1 MTNSLVEK
9 RIRIE
14 DSDPLVLF
22 GSNDVN
28 LRKLEQ
34 AFPNAR
40 IIARGTELI
49 VSADANVVVRIENTL
64 KEMRRLI
71 RRHGELTPVD
81 IETILTLHRAMSES
95 GATYSENDGYILS
108 SPKGGAI
115 RARTPNQIGL
125 VEAAHKNDIVFAVG
139 PAGTG
144 KTYTAVALA
153 VAALQN
159 RLVQRIVLCRPA
171 VEAGEQL
178 GFLPGG
184 FRDKVDPYLRPLYDA
199 LGDMLNR
206 DKLALFMEQNSVE
219 IVPLAYMRGRT
230 LNSAFVILDE
240 AQNATTQQMKMFL
253 TRIGANSRAIITGDI
268 TQIDL
273 PRREHSGLIQAQEVL
288 KEVDGIRFIEFD
300 SSDVVRHHLVKK
312 IIKAYSDFD
321 DLGGA
326 GFSTAGRKRVIDK
339 PSSAEKD
346 GDGA

>member
-1 MTNSLVEK
+1 MAHALIEK

-14 DSDPLVLF
+14 DTDLVILF
-22 GSNDVN
+22 GTNDVN
-28 LRKLEQ
+28 LRKLEES
-34 AFPNAR
+34 FPKAR
-40 IIARGTELI
+40 IVVRGTELF
-49 VSADANVVVRIENTL
+49 VSADTNDIGRIESTL

-71 RRHGELTPVD
+71 RRHGELTTVD
-81 IETILTLHRAMSES
+81 IETVLTLHRTMSAS
-95 GATYSENDGYILS
+95 GTAYNENDGYILS

-125 VEAAHKNDIVFAVG
+125 VEAAKKNDIVFAVG

-159 RLVQRIVLCRPA
+159 RIVQRIVLCRPA

-253 TRIGANSRAIITGDI
+253 TRIGANSRAIVTGDI

-288 KEVDGIRFIEFD
+288 KDVKGIQFVEFD
-300 SSDVVRHHLVKK
+300 QEDVVRHQLVKK

-321 DLGGA
+321 DLPGG
-326 GFSTAGRKRVIDK
+326 GFGARDRKRIVDK
-339 PSSAEKD
+339 SSPSEKD
-346 GDGA
+346 RDS